1 MKNTTLCYL
10 EKDNCYLMLYRNKK
24 KNDENRDKWIG
35 IGGKLQEGESPFD
48 CAKREIKEESG
59 LTVNSLFY
67 RGIVTFV
74 SDIYGTEYMH
84 LFTSRD
90 FTGEI
95 NDACDEGELVWVEKK
110 KIPTLNIW
118 EGDKIFLDL
127 LKTEKDFFS
136 LKLVYQGDKLIKHSI
151 ETRKTTTT

>member
-10 EKDNCYLMLYRNKK
+10 EKDGCYLMLYRNKK
-24 KNDENRDKWIG
+24 ENDENRDKWIG
-35 IGGKLQEGESPFD
+35 IGGKLQEGESPYD
-48 CAKREIKEESG
+48 CARREIKEESG

-84 LFTSRD
+84 LFTSQD
-90 FTGEI
+90 FMGKI
-95 NDACDEGELVWVEKK
+95 NNACNEGELIWVEKD
-110 KIPTLNIW
+110 KIPMLNIW

-151 ETRKTTTT
+151 ETRKTTTI